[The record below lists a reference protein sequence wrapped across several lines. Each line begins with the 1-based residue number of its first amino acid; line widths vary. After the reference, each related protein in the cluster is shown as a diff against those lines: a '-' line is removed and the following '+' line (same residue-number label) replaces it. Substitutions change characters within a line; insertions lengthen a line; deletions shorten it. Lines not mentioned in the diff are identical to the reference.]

1 MKKIVILHI
10 FTDEKFFD
18 RVSLFFDS
26 LSNVKN
32 LYYYYI
38 GDKNIPFKYIKCK
51 DKVKLISSFRDY
63 QDILSSSQ
71 IDIIYFQSLH
81 TSFYRYF
88 KYINSKTIVIWWC
101 FGFEIYN
108 SQRFFSPLVKVDLFK
123 QQTLEYRRNYIKYN
137 SIKDYLRPIYWILCF
152 PVDYWRR
159 KKILGRIDYFSPIL
173 PIEYVLMKKNPFFK
187 AKPFMLNEGPGF
199 KLDVKFTNFKYAQNI
214 LIGNSLTYTNNH
226 LDIFYKIRS
235 YKLENQKYIIP
246 INYGTDYCG
255 NRELFKKLSGL
266 SLDNTIWV
274 EDFLSLEDYKTLIST
289 ASHAIFGHMRQQA
302 MGNINLCLLSGV
314 KVFLYKDS
322 ILYRQLKDYGYTVFS
337 IEEDLTEQALQI
349 PLSSE
354 DAYKNYT
361 IKLQLSADKI
371 VKTENELVQ
380 IINLHHDSKF

>member
-1 MKKIVILHI
+1 MKKIVILHV

-18 RVSLFFDS
+18 GVSAFFNS
-26 LSNVKN
+26 LNNVTN
-32 LYYYYI
+32 LYYYYTR
-38 GDKNIPFKYIKCK
+38 DKNVSFKYIKGK
-51 DKVKLISSFRDY
+51 DKIKLISLFSDY
-63 QDILSSSQ
+63 QKILSSPQ
-71 IDIIYFQSLH
+71 IDIIFFQSLP
-81 TSFYRYF
+81 TSFYHYF
-88 KYINSKTIVIWWC
+88 RYINPKAIVIWWC

-108 SQRFFSPLVKVDLFK
+108 SQRFLPPLVKVDLFK
-123 QQTLEYRRNYIKYN
+123 RLTLEFRRNYIKRN
-137 SIKDYLRPIYWILCF
+137 SLKDYFRPIYWMLSF
-152 PVDYWRR
+152 PIDYWWRR
-159 KKILGRIDYFSPIL
+159 KILKRIDYFTPVL
-173 PIEYVLMKKNPFFK
+173 PVEYTLMKKNAFFK
-187 AKPFMLNEGPGF
+187 AKLFMIHGGLGLQPN
-199 KLDVKFTNFKYAQNI
+199 VKFSYFETAQNI
-214 LIGNSLTYTNNH
+214 LIGNSLSYTNNH
-226 LDIFYKIRS
+226 LDIFYKIKF
-235 YKLENQKYIIP
+235 YKLKNQKYIIP

-349 PLSSE
+349 PLSRE

-371 VKTENELVQ
+371 VNTENELAQ